1 MLMQTYANRL
11 NLPFRAFPSVVSPLS
26 AVVVTSS
33 VGDGVVVSSTCLVDS
48 VTGAVVVVVV
58 LSPGGIV
65 KLFKSLISSLS

>member
-11 NLPFRAFPSVVSPLS
+11 NLAGEVPSGVVVS
-26 AVVVTSS
+26 VTSS
-33 VGDGVVVSSTCLVDS
+33 VGDGVVVSATDDLVDS
-48 VTGAVVVVVV
+48 ATGAVVVVVV